1 MKKLALLLALLMAL
15 ALAACGGAAE
25 EPQTEPE
32 PETPAAAEPETPAEG
47 LYTNGGL
54 TLSVPE
60 DYDPL
65 VVVETPAS
73 SEEGVLFTV
82 TEKAS
87 REFGQQQ
94 HPGEDWGDG
103 WLFSIGTA
111 DEDVLHGMLA
121 YDLSGAVPFAQGED
135 GTYYIFYHPTDV
147 RFVRESYDIDP
158 DSDDWKAW
166 TALNEWAWTVQETF
180 AGDNGLTPRTFT
192 NTAPDMILNQVAY
205 LEEPYTLTALDHGTL
220 TPAGDEGAP
229 YLEEM
234 LEGVTFRLAEGA
246 QRPDGEYIVL
256 ELPQAGE
263 RLDFF
268 LADGNYVREVYDGEE
283 TLYQAV
289 YPDGDK
295 DIALAARAWY
305 NALAQAGDAAA

>member
-1 MKKLALLLALLMAL
+1 MKKRALLLALMMAL
-15 ALAACGGAAE
+15 ALTACGGAVE
-25 EPQTEPE
+25 EPQTEPG
-32 PETPAAAEPETPAEG
+32 TPAEPASEG
-47 LYTNGGL
+47 VLYTNGGL
-54 TLSVPE
+54 TLAVPA

-65 VVVETPAS
+65 VVVETPET
-73 SEEGVLFTV
+73 SEEGVLFAV

-192 NTAPDMILNQVAY
+192 NTAPDMILTGGGPGGGLPGGAPGRGD
-205 LEEPYTLTALDHGTL
+205 L
-220 TPAGDEGAP
+220 PAGGGGP
-229 YLEEM
+229 
-234 LEGVTFRLAEGA
+234 
-246 QRPDGEYIVL
+246 
-256 ELPQAGE
+256 
-263 RLDFF
+263 
-268 LADGNYVREVYDGEE
+268 
-283 TLYQAV
+283 
-289 YPDGDK
+289 
-295 DIALAARAWY
+295 AARRGVHRPGA
-305 NALAQAGDAAA
+305 APGGGAAGLLPGRRQLRPGGL

>member
-1 MKKLALLLALLMAL
+1 MKKRALLLALMMAL
-15 ALAACGGAAE
+15 ALTACGGAVE
-25 EPQTEPE
+25 EPQTEPG
-32 PETPAAAEPETPAEG
+32 TPAEPASEG
-47 LYTNGGL
+47 VLYTNGGL
-54 TLSVPE
+54 TLAVPA

-65 VVVETPAS
+65 VVVETPET
-73 SEEGVLFTV
+73 SEEGVLFAV

-166 TALNEWAWTVQETF
+166 TALNEWA
-180 AGDNGLTPRTFT
+180 NGEVRD
-192 NTAPDMILNQVAY
+192 AV
-205 LEEPYTLTALDHGTL
+205 
-220 TPAGDEGAP
+220 
-229 YLEEM
+229 
-234 LEGVTFRLAEGA
+234 
-246 QRPDGEYIVL
+246 
-256 ELPQAGE
+256 
-263 RLDFF
+263 
-268 LADGNYVREVYDGEE
+268 LADNPRLEKEICSNTELDMYLARARYDGLKYKIRSLEIGE
-283 TLYQAV
+283 
-289 YPDGDK
+289 
-295 DIALAARAWY
+295 
-305 NALAQAGDAAA
+305 